1 MNFMD
6 ALMEERIS
14 YVKLGKDIWSLIFK
28 FVVRMQDTSYFVD
41 FDNFGLMYNT
51 KPYRHGHCFEDGCMY
66 DIYDDDNVAAGKL
79 YQEVYDRMKKEYTDV
94 FTFRLIC
101 RFTNKIAC
109 SKLRFSINPDFYMYT
124 FHHRAR
130 YENESKNIQLE
141 TPIRHYPQFQK
152 PTKNID
158 RNPQPI
164 ISTNNRNSHTKTLVG
179 PNKPPKNKKRIRR
192 RGYVSNEFFVSA
204 TRTHLMSLPRRP
216 ILLRLSGMSFDVQI
230 ANDKLPI
237 TTVLPIFKSRN
248 LSATLTSKYGIIFES
263 LE

>member
-6 ALMEERIS
+6 AMEERIS

-41 FDNFGLMYNT
+41 FRKFDLMYNT
-51 KPYRHGHCFEDGCMY
+51 LSDYYGHRDEDGCMY
-66 DIYDDDNVAAGKL
+66 DIYDDDNIAARKL
-79 YQEVYDRMKKEYTDV
+79 YQDEYVRMKKEYTDV

-130 YENESKNIQLE
+130 YIYELEKVQLE

-158 RNPQPI
+158 CNPQPL
-164 ISTNNRNSHTKTLVG
+164 ISTSYRNSHTKTKIYKKQNVH
-179 PNKPPKNKKRIRR
+179 KKRIRR

-230 ANDKLPI
+230 VNDKLPI

>member
-1 MNFMD
+1 MD

-41 FDNFGLMYNT
+41 FRKFDLMYNT
-51 KPYRHGHCFEDGCMY
+51 LSDYYGHRDEDGCMY
-66 DIYDDDNVAAGKL
+66 DIYDDDNIAARKL
-79 YQEVYDRMKKEYTDV
+79 YQDEYVRMKKEYTDV

-130 YENESKNIQLE
+130 YIYELEKVQLE

-158 RNPQPI
+158 YKTSPI

-192 RGYVSNEFFVSA
+192 RGYISDLFFKQK
-204 TRTHLMSLPRRP
+204 TK
-216 ILLRLSGMSFDVQI
+216 
-230 ANDKLPI
+230 NKKL
-237 TTVLPIFKSRN
+237 N
-248 LSATLTSKYGIIFES
+248 
-263 LE
+263 